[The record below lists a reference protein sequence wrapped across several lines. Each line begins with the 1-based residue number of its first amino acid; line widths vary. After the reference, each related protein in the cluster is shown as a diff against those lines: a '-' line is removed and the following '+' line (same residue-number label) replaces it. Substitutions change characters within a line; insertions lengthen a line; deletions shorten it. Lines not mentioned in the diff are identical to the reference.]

1 MGGSCCGS
9 GVCGRGI
16 LVVGRDGATPGVC
29 GGTARPAP
37 AGWREWQCADEPEPS
52 SEGRGMRACLPRCAP
67 TTALAPL
74 PCAAALL
81 RTCASGPCLIFG
93 SQAHSAGPRVLAA
106 FRRCCACMR
115 PDCTRVEARAPGY
128 AAVRPAAQPWA
139 CTPTKMVC
147 ETKVQ
152 KPYSPFSCGR
162 GAPLRP
168 VAGHP
173 QGDRA
178 TTKSKLYA
186 PATSRLDWR
195 EYRSRL
201 IKVSS

>member
-1 MGGSCCGS
+1 MGRSGCGG

-16 LVVGRDGATPGVC
+16 LVVGRDGAAPGVC

-37 AGWREWQCADEPEPS
+37 ACWRERQGDEPEPS
-52 SEGRGMRACLPRCAP
+52 AEGRGLRACLPRCAP
-67 TTALAPL
+67 T
-74 PCAAALL
+74 PCAGSDAL
-81 RTCASGPCLIFG
+81 RCRATPHVCCLPVPDIWL
-93 SQAHSAGPRVLAA
+93 AGPPGPMRVLAA
-106 FRRCCACMR
+106 FRRCCVCMC
-115 PDCTRVEARAPGY
+115 PDCTQVDAHAPGY
-128 AAVRPAAQPWA
+128 AVRPAAQPRA
-139 CTPTKMVC
+139 CTLTKDGLRDKC
-147 ETKVQ
+147 TETVLT
-152 KPYSPFSCGR
+152 PFFMR
-162 GAPLRP
+162 GATLRP
-168 VAGHP
+168 LAGHP